1 MGVNSLKINLQK
13 LQIAMANK
21 AFSSKELSEKCGV
34 SQVTITRI
42 TKGVQVARPQTI
54 GKIARAL
61 NVPVTEIIETE

>member
-1 MGVNSLKINLQK
+1 MKINLQK
-13 LQIAMANK
+13 LQIAMANQE
-21 AFSSKELSEKCGV
+21 FSSKELSKKCGV

-54 GKIARAL
+54 GKIAKAL

>member
-1 MGVNSLKINLQK
+1 MKVNLQK
-13 LQIAMANK
+13 VQIAMANQ

-42 TKGVQVARPQTI
+42 TKGVQAARPQTI
-54 GKIARAL
+54 GKIAKAL